1 LQTGL
6 LAAVVTPFLTDALKD
21 VKANNA
27 SSSPTNPTTAS
38 PPNSHPSNSVI
49 AIVSLWYSSLLICLI
64 LALCCV
70 WAKLWVQNL
79 VTKGKKKYT
88 SARIR
93 DTRDIHT
100 VADNTIRALA
110 VIMHIAVLT
119 FAAGLITFAWT
130 KLDTRVPGIVT
141 VICLAIGL
149 GLYGWS
155 NDLRKG
161 AFWRVWN

>member
-1 LQTGL
+1 M
-6 LAAVVTPFLTDALKD
+6 
-21 VKANNA
+21 
-27 SSSPTNPTTAS
+27 
-38 PPNSHPSNSVI
+38 
-49 AIVSLWYSSLLICLI
+49 
-64 LALCCV
+64 

-79 VTKGKKKYT
+79 VTKGERRGKKKGYEP
-88 SARIR
+88 AGRR
-93 DTRDIHT
+93 EGGKDVHT
-100 VADNTIRALA
+100 VADNTIRGLA

-141 VICLAIGL
+141 VICLVIGL

-161 AFWRVWN
+161 AFWKVWN